1 MTEQTN
7 PTNTTNKNQQLTK
20 FAMLLA
26 LSIILGYFK
35 IPLFPPLK
43 LDFSEIVILYAMFEF
58 KALLV
63 ILMTVLRSGFRWL
76 INPSATNF
84 PFIFFGEI
92 IAIYCTLTLILAAYL
107 NFKLNKK
114 ENYLVSILM
123 LTLIPTILILIAN
136 ALFFIPT
143 FISGKPMFYKTTLMP
158 TGKYFKLLASV
169 YLPFNLIKYFVV
181 AVVGL
186 KISELKNKKENI

>member
-1 MTEQTN
+1 MFKENQT
-7 PTNTTNKNQQLTK
+7 KNQNRELTK

-58 KALLV
+58 KVPLV
-63 ILMTVLRSGFRWL
+63 VLMTILRSGIRWL
-76 INPSATNF
+76 INPTATNV
-84 PFIFFGEI
+84 PFIFFGELV
-92 IAIYCTLTLILAAYL
+92 AIYCTLTLILAIYL
-107 NFKLNKK
+107 DFKLNKK
-114 ENYLVSILM
+114 KHYIISVLNY
-123 LTLIPTILILIAN
+123 TLIPTVLILVAN

-143 FISGKPMFYKTTLMP
+143 FISGKPAYYTTHLMP
-158 TGKYFKLLASV
+158 IEKYLKTLASV
-169 YLPFNLIKYFVV
+169 YLPFNLIKYFIV

-186 KISELKNKKENI
+186 KIVDFRKQKLEV

>member
-1 MTEQTN
+1 MTEH
-7 PTNTTNKNQQLTK
+7 TNTTNKNQQLTK

-58 KALLV
+58 KVPLV
-63 ILMTVLRSGFRWL
+63 ILMTILRSGFRWL
-76 INPSATNF
+76 INPGATNF

-92 IAIYCTLTLILAAYL
+92 IAIYCTLTLILAVYL
-107 NFKLNKK
+107 NFQLNKK
-114 ENYLVSILM
+114 ENYLASVFM

-158 TGKYFKLLASV
+158 THKYLKLLASV

-186 KISELKNKKENI
+186 KIYDFKSKKENI